1 MMTTPT
7 KKKATTKKSAPSE
20 DQMLLAILNQ
30 LDIINEA
37 INIMDADLKHVEQ
50 NIKRL
55 AERIGLPL

>member
-1 MMTTPT
+1 
-7 KKKATTKKSAPSE
+7 
-20 DQMLLAILNQ
+20 MLLAILNQ